1 MLNLLKPFFLKP
13 LLSAAATGLAIWF
26 INLSVENFAGFKFS
40 VTFAAMRYSYFLSF
54 LVYVLSNTALVLMS
68 SLVVCYYAPA
78 SAGSGIPE
86 IKGYLNGI
94 DMPGEESDLSVSISF
109 DLQTG
114 AFIDQR
120 ANNTCSVGT
129 KLLVEWRAQIVDEPR
144 KCFPV
149 HVRPLSR

>member
-1 MLNLLKPFFLKP
+1 VSFQLHFSAVPIREKFVLNLLKPFFLKL

-94 DMPGEESDLSVSISF
+94 DMPGEEPIESVSLF
-109 DLQTG
+109 LTGVFTLRVQTTAVRRVWIRWLNDG
-114 AFIDQR
+114 HEF
-120 ANNTCSVGT
+120 
-129 KLLVEWRAQIVDEPR
+129 VD
-144 KCFPV
+144 
-149 HVRPLSR
+149 

>member
-1 MLNLLKPFFLKP
+1 MLLSVTPPFLNP
-13 LLSAAATGLAIWF
+13 LLSVAATGLAIWF

-94 DMPGEESDLSVSISF
+94 DMPGEDLDQVGEHLF
-109 DLQTG
+109 DSADG
-114 AFIDQR
+114 GVYYKR
-120 ANNTCSVGT
+120 ANNGCSAGIYS
-129 KLLVEWRAQIVDEPR
+129 LVERRARIR
-144 KCFPV
+144 
-149 HVRPLSR
+149 